1 MDTYSYIANADAA
14 AIETLYQA
22 YQQNPESV
30 DFGWRKFFEGFDFS
44 QQFPEGAP
52 VVPGAN
58 GNGAAN
64 GAAAGATKA
73 APSPGPVPQPDT
85 YGVLNTAAS
94 TNNAPGLASGEPAS
108 DKETAV
114 RNLIHAFRSRGHLRA
129 KTNPVRE
136 RKDRKPRLDLA
147 DFGLGEAD
155 LDTAFKNG
163 EVLGLGGQ
171 TKLRDIVAALE
182 KIYTGAIGFEYMYIR
197 DPQVLDWFREKVE
210 RDSLAFNPGVEYKKR
225 ILKKLNEAVVFEN
238 FLHTKF
244 LGQKRFSLEGGET
257 TIPALD
263 AIIGKGAELGVK
275 EVMIGM
281 AHRGRLNVLANIMGK
296 TYEQIFSE
304 FEGTAVPDL
313 TMGDGDV
320 KYHMGYSSEVEA
332 SGGQKVNLKL
342 APNPSHLEAVNPVV
356 EGFVRAKIEH
366 QYGGDYH
373 QILPILIHGDAALA
387 GQGIGY
393 ELTQMSQLE
402 GYKTGGTIHFVINNQ
417 VGFTTDF
424 EDARSS
430 IYSTDLAKIIDAPVV
445 HVNGDDPEAVVFAV
459 QLATEYR
466 QQFHADIFIDMV
478 CYRRH
483 GHNES
488 DEPKFTQPTLYN
500 LISKHQNP
508 REVYNATLVQRGDVD
523 AELAN
528 QMDREFR
535 DTLQARL
542 DMVKQQPLPYKYQ
555 ALENEWRSLHRST
568 PEDFEQSPETGI
580 SAEIVEKVAKALT
593 TIPEGF
599 KPIKQID
606 NLLKERRNMFF
617 ENYGSWVRMPEG
629 WMRDYVKKYDGS
641 RVLNWAAGELL
652 AYGSLLSENHIVRVS
667 GQDVQRGTF
676 SHRHAVLH
684 DAETSAPYNSLNF
697 MEGEN
702 EKLSIYNSLLSEYAV
717 LGFEFGYGMANPT
730 ALVVW
735 EAQFGDFA
743 NGAQTMIDQFVVSSE
758 SKWQR
763 MNGLVMQLPHGY
775 EGQGPEHSNARP
787 ERFLQLAAENNI
799 VVANITTPANFFHA
813 LRRQL
818 TWSFRKPLVV
828 MSPKSM
834 LRHPLCVSP
843 VEDFTSGR
851 FREVLGDDFAE
862 AKKVKRV
869 LLCSGKVYYDLLEEQ
884 RASDRRDV
892 AIVRLEQL
900 HPFPKK
906 QLDAELAKYG
916 KAKIYWVQE
925 EPENMGYWNF
935 MLRYMR
941 RELEDVIARKPSASP
956 ATGYNKIHVKEQKE
970 LVARA
975 FDKPKEAVADNNI
988 EATAEIAKKQD

>member
-22 YQQNPESV
+22 YQHNPESV

-52 VVPGAN
+52 VVPGAP
-58 GNGAAN
+58 AKATAN
-64 GAAAGATKA
+64 GS
-73 APSPGPVPQPDT
+73 APKTAVSPAPGPVPQPDG
-85 YGVLNTAAS
+85 YGVLSTEAS
-94 TNNAPGLASGEPAS
+94 TNDAPGLATGTVAG

-114 RNLIHAFRSRGHLRA
+114 RNLIQAFRSRGHLRA
-129 KTNPVRE
+129 KTNPVRD
-136 RKDRKPRLDLA
+136 RKDRKERLNLA
-147 DFGLGEAD
+147 DFGLSDSD
-155 LDTAFKNG
+155 LDAKFRQG
-163 EVLGLGGQ
+163 EDLGLGQGA
-171 TKLRDIVAALE
+171 TLREIVAALTS
-182 KIYTGAIGFEYMYIR
+182 IYAGTVGFEYTYIR
-197 DPQVLDWFREKVE
+197 DPKVLDWFQQKTEH
-210 RDSLAFNPGVEYKKR
+210 DALAFNPDVDYKKR

-263 AIIGKGAELGVK
+263 AIINRGAELGVK

-304 FEGTAVPDL
+304 FEGTATPDL

-332 SGGQKVNLKL
+332 INGQKVNLKL

-366 QYGGDYH
+366 QYDGDYH

-430 IYSTDLAKIIDAPVV
+430 IYSTDLAKIIDAPVI

-459 QLATEYR
+459 RLATEYR
-466 QQFHADIFIDMV
+466 QEFHADIFIDMV

-500 LISKHQNP
+500 VISKHPNP
-508 REVYNATLVQRGDVD
+508 REVYNARLVERGDVD
-523 AELAN
+523 AELAA

-542 DMVKQQPLPYKYQ
+542 DQVKQQPLPYKYQ
-555 ALENEWRSLHRST
+555 ALENEWRTLRRST
-568 PEDFEQSPETGI
+568 NEDFDQSPETGI
-580 SAEIVEKVAKALT
+580 SAETVERVAKALT
-593 TIPEGF
+593 TIPENF
-599 KPIKQID
+599 RPIKQID
-606 NLLKERRNMFF
+606 NLLKERRKMFY
-617 ENYGSWVRMPEG
+617 ETRT
-629 WMRDYVKKYDGS
+629 
-641 RVLNWAAGELL
+641 LNWAAGELL
-652 AYGSLLSENHIVRVS
+652 AYGSLLTEKHIVRVS

-684 DAETSAPYNSLNF
+684 DAETSAPYNSLNNI
-697 MEGEN
+697 EGEN

-717 LGFEFGYGMANPT
+717 LGFEFGYAMANPT
-730 ALVVW
+730 ALVIW

-799 VVANITTPANFFHA
+799 VVSNITTPANFFHA

-834 LRHPLCVSP
+834 LRNPLCVSP
-843 VEDFTSGR
+843 IEDFTSGR
-851 FREVLGDDFAE
+851 FQEVLGDSFAE
-862 AKKVKRV
+862 AKKVKKV
-869 LLCSGKVYYDLLEEQ
+869 LLCSGKVYYDLLDEQ
-884 RASDRRDV
+884 QKSDRKDV

-906 QLDAELAKYG
+906 QLAAELAKYP
-916 KAKIYWVQE
+916 KAKLIWVQE
-925 EPENMGYWNF
+925 EPENMGYWNYL
-935 MLRYMR
+935 LRFMR
-941 RELEDVIARKPSASP
+941 RELEDVVARKPSASP
-956 ATGYNKIHVKEQKE
+956 ATGYNKVHVKEQKE
-970 LVARA
+970 IVARA
-975 FDKPKEAVADNNI
+975 FDKPKEAVADEQIKETN
-988 EATAEIAKKQD
+988 EVAKKQD

>member
-1 MDTYSYIANADAA
+1 MDAYTYIANAHGDY
-14 AIETLYQA
+14 IEQLYQS
-22 YQQNPESV
+22 YKSDPESV

-44 QQFPEGAP
+44 QQYPEDGAGQP
-52 VVPGAN
+52 
-58 GNGAAN
+58 
-64 GAAAGATKA
+64 AGE
-73 APSPGPVPQPDT
+73 
-85 YGVLNTAAS
+85 GVLTKSAS
-94 TNNAPGLASGEPAS
+94 TNDAGAVRAVDTVSA
-108 DKETAV
+108 DKETQV
-114 RNLIHAFRSRGHLRA
+114 RNLIHAYRSRGHLVA
-129 KTNPVRE
+129 NTNPVRP
-136 RKDRKPRLDLA
+136 RKDRKARLSLS
-147 DFGLGEAD
+147 DFGLSESD
-155 LDTAFKNG
+155 LDTVFKNG
-163 EVLGLGGQ
+163 EVLGLGSNA
-171 TKLRDIVAALE
+171 KLRDIVAALE
-182 KIYTGAIGFEYMYIR
+182 KIYTRTIGFEYMYIR

-210 RDSLAFNPGVEYKKR
+210 KDSLSFNPGIEYKKR
-225 ILKKLNEAVVFEN
+225 ILSKLNEAVVFEN

-263 AIIGKGAELGVK
+263 AIINKSSELGVK

-320 KYHMGYSSEVEA
+320 KYHMGYSSEVETE
-332 SGGQKVNLKL
+332 GGQKVNLKL

-373 QILPILIHGDAALA
+373 QILPILIHGDAAVA

-393 ELTQMSQLE
+393 EVTQMSQLE

-430 IYSTDLAKIIDAPVV
+430 IYSTDLAKIIDAPVL

-459 QLATEYR
+459 RLATEYR

-508 REVYNATLVQRGDVD
+508 REVYNAMLVQRGDVD
-523 AELAN
+523 AELAA
-528 QMDREFR
+528 QMDKEFR

-542 DMVKQQPLPYKYQ
+542 DMVKQKPLPYNYQ
-555 ALENEWRSLHRST
+555 SLENEWRSLRRAK
-568 PEDFEQSPETGI
+568 PEDFDQSPATGI
-580 SAEIVEKVAKALT
+580 SEEVVQQVGKALT
-593 TIPEGF
+593 TLPEGF
-599 KPIKQID
+599 RPLKQID

-617 ENYGSWVRMPEG
+617 ENYGTWVRIPEG
-629 WMRDYVKKYDGS
+629 WMRDYTKQYDNT

-652 AYGSLLSENHIVRVS
+652 AYGSLLSEKHIVRVS

-684 DAETSAPYNSLNF
+684 DAETSAPYNSLNHIG
-697 MEGEN
+697 EGQ
-702 EKLSIYNSLLSEYAV
+702 EKLSIYNSLLSEYGV
-717 LGFEFGYGMANPT
+717 LGFEFGYAMANPT

-743 NGAQTMIDQFVVSSE
+743 NGAQTMIDQFIVSSE

-763 MNGLVMQLPHGY
+763 MNGVVMLLPHGY

-799 VVANITTPANFFHA
+799 VVANMTTPANFFHA

-843 VEDFTSGR
+843 IEEFTGGS
-851 FREVLGDDFAE
+851 FREVIGDAYAE

-869 LLCSGKVYYDLLEEQ
+869 LLCSGKVYFDLLEEQ
-884 RASDRRDV
+884 RTSGRTDV

-906 QLDAELAKYG
+906 QLDAELAKYP
-916 KAKIYWVQE
+916 KAKLYWVQE

-941 RELEDVIARKPSASP
+941 RELEEVIARKPSASP
-956 ATGYNKIHVKEQKE
+956 ATGYNKIHIKEQKE
-970 LVARA
+970 LIGRA

-988 EATAEIAKKQD
+988 EATVASAKATD

>member
-22 YQQNPESV
+22 YQKNPESV

-44 QQFPEGAP
+44 QQFPEGASVLP
-52 VVPGAN
+52 
-58 GNGAAN
+58 AAN
-64 GAAAGATKA
+64 GAATKPATNGSAPKTA
-73 APSPGPVPQPDT
+73 ASPAPGPVPQPDD
-85 YGVLNTAAS
+85 YGVLNTNAS
-94 TNNAPGLASGEPAS
+94 TNNAPGLATGDMAS

-114 RNLIHAFRSRGHLRA
+114 RNLIYAFRSRGHLRA

-136 RKDRKPRLDLA
+136 RKDRQARLNLA
-147 DFGLGEAD
+147 DFGLSDSD
-155 LDTAFKNG
+155 LDTKFRQG
-163 EVLGLGGQ
+163 ESLGLGQGA
-171 TKLRDIVAALE
+171 TLREIVAALTS
-182 KIYTGAIGFEYMYIR
+182 IYAGTVGFEFTYIR
-197 DPQVLDWFREKVE
+197 DPQILDWFQQKAEHGA
-210 RDSLAFNPGVEYKKR
+210 LAFNPDVEYKKR

-263 AIIGKGAELGVK
+263 AIINRAAELGVK

-304 FEGTAVPDL
+304 FEGTATPDL

-320 KYHMGYSSEVEA
+320 KYHMGYSSEVTA
-332 SGGQKVNLKL
+332 TNGAQVNLKL

-430 IYSTDLAKIIDAPVV
+430 IYSTDLAKIIDAPVI

-459 QLATEYR
+459 RLAAEYR

-500 LISKHQNP
+500 VISKHPNP
-508 REVYNATLVQRGDVD
+508 REVYNATLVKRGDVD
-523 AELAN
+523 AELAS
-528 QMDREFR
+528 QMDKEFR
-535 DTLQARL
+535 DMLQARL
-542 DMVKQQPLPYKYQ
+542 DQVKQQPLPYKYQ
-555 ALENEWRSLHRST
+555 ALENEWRTLRRST
-568 PEDFEQSPETGI
+568 NEDFEQSPETGI
-580 SAEIVEKVAKALT
+580 SEEIVERVAKALT
-593 TIPEGF
+593 TIPENF
-599 KPIKQID
+599 RPIKQID
-606 NLLKERRNMFF
+606 NLLKERRKMFY
-617 ENYGSWVRMPEG
+617 ETRT
-629 WMRDYVKKYDGS
+629 
-641 RVLNWAAGELL
+641 LNWAAGELL
-652 AYGSLLSENHIVRVS
+652 AYGSLMSENHTVRVS

-684 DAETSAPYNSLNF
+684 DAETSAPYNSLNHL
-697 MEGEN
+697 EGEHQDLN
-702 EKLSIYNSLLSEYAV
+702 IYNSLLSEYAV
-717 LGFEFGYGMANPT
+717 LGFEFGYAMANPT
-730 ALVVW
+730 ALVIW

-763 MNGLVMQLPHGY
+763 MNGIVMQLPHGY

-834 LRHPLCVSP
+834 LRNPLCVSP

-851 FREVLGDDFAE
+851 FQEVLGDGFAD

-869 LLCSGKVYYDLLEEQ
+869 LLCSGKVYYDLLDEQ
-884 RASDRRDV
+884 QKSDRKDV

-906 QLDAELAKYG
+906 QLDAELAKYP

-925 EPENMGYWNF
+925 EPENMGYWNYMVRF
-935 MLRYMR
+935 MR
-941 RELEDVIARKPSASP
+941 RELEDVVARKPSASP
-956 ATGYNKIHVKEQKE
+956 ATGYNKVHVKEQKE
-970 LVARA
+970 IVGRA
-975 FDKPKEAVADNNI
+975 FDKPKETVADEQI
-988 EATAEIAKKQD
+988 KETAEVAKKQE

>member
-1 MDTYSYIANADAA
+1 MDTYTYIANADAA

-22 YQQNPESV
+22 YRSNPESV

-44 QQFPEGAP
+44 QQFPEGASI
-52 VVPGAN
+52 VPGAE
-58 GNGAAN
+58 GTSTSAPAN
-64 GAAAGATKA
+64 GKALTTSA
-73 APSPGPVPQPDT
+73 APTPGPRPQPDD
-85 YGVLNTAAS
+85 YGVLNTSAS
-94 TNNAPGLASGEPAS
+94 TNNAPALAQGTPAS

-136 RKDRKPRLDLA
+136 RKDRQARLSLS
-147 DFGLGEAD
+147 DFGLSEAD
-155 LDTAFKNG
+155 LDTQFRQG
-163 EVLGLGGQ
+163 EDMGLGSQ
-171 TKLRDIVAALE
+171 ATLRDIVAALTS
-182 KIYTGAIGFEYMYIR
+182 IYAGTVGFEYTYIR
-197 DPQVLDWFREKVE
+197 DPQVLEWFQQKVE
-210 RDSLAFNPGVEYKKR
+210 HDALAFDPDAEYKKR

-263 AIIGKGAELGVK
+263 AIINRAAELGVK

-304 FEGTAVPDL
+304 FEGTATPDL

-320 KYHMGYSSEVEA
+320 KYHMGYSSEVKA
-332 SGGQKVNLKL
+332 LNGQQVNLKL

-366 QYGGDYH
+366 QYEGDYH

-393 ELTQMSQLE
+393 EVTQMSQLE
-402 GYKTGGTIHFVINNQ
+402 GYKTGGTIHFIINNQ

-430 IYSTDLAKIIDAPVV
+430 IYSTDLAKIIDAPVI

-459 QLATEYR
+459 RLATEYR

-500 LISKHQNP
+500 IISKHPNP
-508 REVYNATLVQRGDVD
+508 REVYNARLVQRGDVD
-523 AELAN
+523 AELAS

-535 DTLQARL
+535 DMLQARL
-542 DMVKQQPLPYKYQ
+542 DQVKQQPLPYKYQ
-555 ALENEWRSLHRST
+555 VLENEWRTLRRST
-568 PEDFEQSPETGI
+568 NADFDQSPETGI
-580 SAEIVEKVAKALT
+580 SKETVARVAEALT
-593 TIPEGF
+593 TIPENF
-599 KPIKQID
+599 RPIKQID
-606 NLLKERRNMFF
+606 NLLKERHKMFY
-617 ENYGSWVRMPEG
+617 ET
-629 WMRDYVKKYDGS
+629 

-652 AYGSLLSENHIVRVS
+652 AYGSLLTENHMVRVS

-684 DAETSAPYNSLNF
+684 DAETSAPYNSLNYLK
-697 MEGEN
+697 GEHQQ
-702 EKLSIYNSLLSEYAV
+702 LSIYNSLLSEYAV

-763 MNGLVMQLPHGY
+763 MNGLVMLLPHGY

-787 ERFLQLAAENNI
+787 ERFLQLAAEDNI

-818 TWSFRKPLVV
+818 AWSFRKPLVV

-834 LRHPLCVSP
+834 LRNPQCVSP

-851 FREVLGDDFAE
+851 FQEVLGDGFAE
-862 AKKVKRV
+862 AKKVKKV
-869 LLCSGKVYYDLLEEQ
+869 LLCSGKVYYDLLDEQ
-884 RASDRRDV
+884 QQADRKDV
-892 AIVRLEQL
+892 ALIRLEQL
-900 HPFPKK
+900 HPFPHK
-906 QLDAELAKYG
+906 QLAAELAKYP
-916 KAKIYWVQE
+916 KARLIWVQE
-925 EPENMGYWNF
+925 EPENMGYWNYL
-935 MLRYMR
+935 LRFMR
-941 RELEDVIARKPSASP
+941 RELHDVVARKPSASP
-956 ATGYNKIHVKEQKE
+956 ATGYNKVHVKEQKE

-975 FDKPKEAVADNNI
+975 FDKAQNAVADEQI
-988 EATAEIAKKQD
+988 KETAEIAKKQD

>member
-1 MDTYSYIANADAA
+1 MDSYSYIANADAA

-52 VVPGAN
+52 VVPGT
-58 GNGAAN
+58 AAN
-64 GAAAGATKA
+64 GSPASVAPAPKA
-73 APSPGPVPQPDT
+73 AIAAPQPDD
-85 YGVLNTAAS
+85 YGVLNTSAS
-94 TNNAPGLASGEPAS
+94 TNNAPGLASGEVSS
-108 DKETAV
+108 DKETGV
-114 RNLIHAFRSRGHLRA
+114 RNLIHAYRSRGHLRA

-147 DFGLGEAD
+147 DFGLSEAD
-155 LDTAFKNG
+155 LDTVFRNG
-163 EVLGLGGQ
+163 EVLGLGTQ
-171 TKLRDIVAALE
+171 VKLRDIVAALE
-182 KIYTGAIGFEYMYIR
+182 KIYTGPIGFEYMYIR

-356 EGFVRAKIEH
+356 QGFVRAKIEH
-366 QYGGDYH
+366 QYADDYH

-393 ELTQMSQLE
+393 ELTQMSLLE

-430 IYSTDLAKIIDAPVV
+430 IYCTDLAKIIDAPVV

-508 REVYNATLVQRGDVD
+508 REVYNAMLVARGDVD
-523 AELAN
+523 AELAA

-542 DMVKQQPLPYKYQ
+542 DLVKQKPLPYKYQ
-555 ALENEWRSLHRST
+555 ALENEWRSLRRST

-580 SAEIVEKVAKALT
+580 SAETVERVAKALT
-593 TIPEGF
+593 TIPDGF

-606 NLLKERRNMFF
+606 NLLKERRKMFF
-617 ENYGSWVRMPEG
+617 ET
-629 WMRDYVKKYDGS
+629 

-652 AYGSLLSENHIVRVS
+652 AYGSLLTEKHIVRVS

-684 DAETSAPYNSLNF
+684 DAETSAPYNSLNNI
-697 MEGEN
+697 EGEN
-702 EKLSIYNSLLSEYAV
+702 QKLSIYNSLLSEYAV

-763 MNGLVMQLPHGY
+763 MNGLVMLLPHGY

-799 VVANITTPANFFHA
+799 VVANLTTPANFFHA

-843 VEDFTSGR
+843 IDEFTGGR

-869 LLCSGKVYYDLLEEQ
+869 LLCSGKVYFDLLDEQ
-884 RASDRRDV
+884 RTSDRKDV

-900 HPFPKK
+900 HPFPQK
-906 QLDAELAKYG
+906 QLAAELAKYP
-916 KAKIYWVQE
+916 KAKVYWVQE

-941 RELEDVIARKPSASP
+941 RELEDVVARKPSASP
-956 ATGYNKIHVKEQKE
+956 ATGYNKIHIKEQKD

-975 FDKPKEAVADNNI
+975 FDKPKEAVADDNI
-988 EATAEIAKKQD
+988 KATAEVAKKQD